1 MFRIHSVSYVTVLL
15 DPTCHL
21 GLFPSSLLLAFSL
34 LSLQLLPFY
43 LDIPTSYLSLRPSIL
58 LQDCF
63 TQQLRPGV
71 YQLLAA
77 VLPPSRL
84 LHGRFIFVFL
94 SFTWPTCFRE
104 IGTHLGICL
113 SSFHKNRNS
122 LVWVLLAVSV
132 CPTSILTSLNS
143 RPNLE
148 LASGICQS

>member
-34 LSLQLLPFY
+34 LSLLQLLPFY

-71 YQLLAA
+71 YHPGSCMADSFLFFCLLRG
-77 VLPPSRL
+77 LR
-84 LHGRFIFVFL
+84 
-94 SFTWPTCFRE
+94 
-104 IGTHLGICL
+104 
-113 SSFHKNRNS
+113 
-122 LVWVLLAVSV
+122 VS
-132 CPTSILTSLNS
+132 
-143 RPNLE
+143 
-148 LASGICQS
+148 AK